1 MTNNKIYLTLPDEKI
16 EELKSLAAKKG
27 LKPVHVA
34 RMFVYEGLGR
44 KE

>member
-1 MTNNKIYLTLPDEKI
+1 MEYNKIYLTLSNEKI
-16 EELKSLAAKKG
+16 EELESLAAEKG

-34 RMFVYEGLGR
+34 RMFVYEGLRR